1 MRIAEVMTRDVAVV
15 HPGDSLRRA
24 AWMMDNLNV
33 GALPVCDGDR
43 LVGMITDRDI
53 TVRASAAGRSPEET
67 RVAEAM
73 SSRLRWCFADDD
85 VEQVV
90 RKMGD
95 SQIRRVPVVDKQ
107 KRLVGIISLGDLAAE
122 HAPGA
127 EEALER
133 ISTPAVPDR
142 EAS

>member
-15 HPGDSLRRA
+15 HPGDDLRRA
-24 AWMMDNLNV
+24 ARMMDNLNV

-53 TVRASAAGRSPEET
+53 TVRASAEGRSPDDT
-67 RVAEAM
+67 KVSDAM
-73 SSRLRWCFADDD
+73 SSRVRWCFANDD

-95 SQIRRVPVVDKQ
+95 SQIRRVPVVDKH
-107 KRLVGIISLGDLAAE
+107 KRLIGIVSLGDLAAE

-133 ISTPAVPDR
+133 ISMPAAPDR
-142 EAS
+142 EEG